1 MNKDSVSRFR
11 GRGILW
17 GSLARVFAL
26 GSQVVALVAMSRILE
41 KEEFGNAMIA
51 FATYRLLSLFAGSG
65 LGSLVV
71 YHVSRAGGD
80 HAVDIRLSR
89 SASLAA
95 LLISCCLAALTF
107 VFAPEIAALFEKPSL
122 AKWLQHM
129 APMLPFGALVLI
141 TSASLDARSRVND
154 SILLTEFLPNLLRL
168 IGFPAVLLLQLPG
181 IAVAHVLWISLA
193 LPWLWDAR
201 RLLTSHVAGMASLTR
216 WDTRYSGWLSF
227 YPVLGQQLQG
237 VDILIA
243 GYLFSS
249 AVVADYSI
257 AARLAVFYPFVQYI
271 AVRSFTPRAGALFE
285 KGDPAAIDGELAQLR
300 RRSIVSV
307 LVLTGM
313 IIATA
318 PLTLRLFG
326 DYAGAVPMLIA
337 LAFPALFRSAFAG
350 VDVVLRITGRAAP
363 STLAVGGAMIVV
375 IAGTFAV
382 ENALG
387 IFALPASMLLAS
399 MVFNPLMAIVAR
411 REGVT
416 PVSIRDFLFLVMPL
430 AGLVAGQSLGHA
442 DLAAVLAGLVL
453 LAGAALCYFA
463 WTSDIMEK

>member
-1 MNKDSVSRFR
+1 
-11 GRGILW
+11 
-17 GSLARVFAL
+17 
-26 GSQVVALVAMSRILE
+26 VAMSRILE

-51 FATYRLLSLFAGSG
+51 FATYRLLSLLAGSG

-95 LLISCCLAALTF
+95 LLLSSCLAALTI
-107 VFAPEIAALFEKPSL
+107 VFATEIADLFEKPSL
-122 AKWLQHM
+122 SRWLQHM

-154 SILLTEFLPNLLRL
+154 SIMITEFLPNLLRL

-201 RLLTSHVAGMASLTR
+201 RLLASRVAGMALLTR
-216 WDTRYSGWLSF
+216 WDARYSGWLSF
-227 YPVLGQQLQG
+227 YPVLGLQLQG

-271 AVRSFTPRAGALFE
+271 AVRSFAPRAGALFE
-285 KGDPAAIDGELAQLR
+285 KGEPAAIDRELAQLQ
-300 RRSIVSV
+300 RRSIASV
-307 LVLTGM
+307 LAMTGL

-326 DYAGAVPMLIA
+326 DYGGAVPMLIA
-337 LAFPALFRSAFAG
+337 LAFPAVLRSAFAG
-350 VDVVLRITGRAAP
+350 VDIVLRITGRAAA
-363 STLAVGGAMIVV
+363 STLSVAGAMIVLIV
-375 IAGTFAV
+375 GAFAL
-382 ENALG
+382 EGPLE
-387 IFALPASMLLAS
+387 IYALPASMLLAS
-399 MVFNPLMAIVAR
+399 MIFNPVMVVVAR
-411 REGVT
+411 REGVKS
-416 PVSIRDFLFLVMPL
+416 VSMREFLFLVLPL
-430 AGLVAGQSLGHA
+430 AGLAAGQTLGHN
-442 DLAAVLAGLVL
+442 DLAAFLAGAVL
-453 LAGAALCYFA
+453 LAGAAMCYFA
-463 WTSDIMEK
+463 WTSDIMEKP